1 MVKTD
6 KNHMAECRHALPD
19 LTICNGTPVI
29 SYLCCRDHD
38 NIRETT
44 ASACENCPDFNSRYI
59 QYPITVSVIENRF
72 TKPYEQDRKCG
83 MPCAVRPVDDEKTYL
98 GIYLGEMPMGLY
110 SSYKPA
116 DGILVNQTL
125 SNPGLYVFELR
136 KIVYGMECWWK
147 ELKSA
152 DDLKEITDRQIHDTW
167 YVKLLKELLTDEKE
181 S

>member
-1 MVKTD
+1 
-6 KNHMAECRHALPD
+6 
-19 LTICNGTPVI
+19 
-29 SYLCCRDHD
+29 
-38 NIRETT
+38 
-44 ASACENCPDFNSRYI
+44 
-59 QYPITVSVIENRF
+59 
-72 TKPYEQDRKCG
+72 
-83 MPCAVRPVDDEKTYL
+83 
-98 GIYLGEMPMGLY
+98 MGLY